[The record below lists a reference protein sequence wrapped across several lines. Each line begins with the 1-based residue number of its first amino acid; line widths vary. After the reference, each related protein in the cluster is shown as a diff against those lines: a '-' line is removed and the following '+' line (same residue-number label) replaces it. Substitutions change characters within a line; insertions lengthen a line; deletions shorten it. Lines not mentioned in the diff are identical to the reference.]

1 MTPAQVGSLLENVP
15 PSTIAVADGIPP
27 FVLKNCAVTL
37 APLVHLVFSNILF
50 LRKWP
55 TIWKCSFI
63 TPIHKKES
71 KNRVEN
77 YRPISILPR
86 LSLILEKILFDF
98 LYSKVNYKLSSRQH
112 GFQKRHYFVFLDEIY
127 TNYDKNVEQ
136 VIIYF
141 DFAKA
146 FDNVDPAILLKK
158 LSLYG
163 LDNDFLQL
171 MFSYLTGRKQ
181 RVNINRILSDDV
193 TITSGV
199 PQGSVLGPLLFLI
212 YIDDVITTGKFK
224 LFLFCR

>member
-1 MTPAQVGSLLENVP
+1 M
-15 PSTIAVADGIPP
+15 
-27 FVLKNCAVTL
+27 
-37 APLVHLVFSNILF
+37 FSKILF

-86 LSLILEKILFDF
+86 LSLILVKILFDF
-98 LYSKVNYKLSSRQH
+98 LYSKFHYKLSSRQH
-112 GFQKRHYFVFLDEIY
+112 GFRKGHSTITQLLVFLNEIY

-136 VIIYF
+136 VIIYL
-141 DFAKA
+141 DFEKA
-146 FDNVDPAILLKK
+146 LDNVDHAILLKK

-171 MFSYLTGRKQ
+171 VFSYLTGRKQ
-181 RVNINRILSDDV
+181 RVNINGILSDKN

-199 PQGSVLGPLLFLI
+199 PQGSVLGRLLFLI
-212 YIDDVITTGKFK
+212 YKNDMSSQVSAVFVLQMIPSCHVPPLIFY
-224 LFLFCR
+224 

>member
-1 MTPAQVGSLLENVP
+1 MLKCLGGRNSLPNRMTYLESFAMSDLEKANLFNIFFHSVYQKCSFPSAPNEIESPDIQLSDLLVTPAQVCILRENVP

-37 APLVHLVFSNILF
+37 AALVHLLFSNILF

-98 LYSKVNYKLSSRQH
+98 LYSKVNYNLSSRQH
-112 GFQKRHYFVFLDEIY
+112 GFRKRH
-127 TNYDKNVEQ
+127 
-136 VIIYF
+136 
-141 DFAKA
+141 
-146 FDNVDPAILLKK
+146 
-158 LSLYG
+158 
-163 LDNDFLQL
+163 
-171 MFSYLTGRKQ
+171 
-181 RVNINRILSDDV
+181 
-193 TITSGV
+193 
-199 PQGSVLGPLLFLI
+199 
-212 YIDDVITTGKFK
+212 
-224 LFLFCR
+224 

>member
-1 MTPAQVGSLLENVP
+1 MTPAQVGILLENVP

-55 TIWKCSFI
+55 TIWKCSII

-71 KNRVEN
+71 KTRVEN

-86 LSLILEKILFDF
+86 LSLKLEKILFDF
-98 LYSKVNYKLSSRQH
+98 LFSKVNYKLSSRHH
-112 GFQKRHYFVFLDEIY
+112 GFRKRHSKITQLLVFLDKIY
-127 TNYDKNVEQ
+127 TNYDKNVER
-136 VIIYF
+136 VIIYL

-146 FDNVDPAILLKK
+146 FDIVDHAILLKK

-163 LDNDFLQL
+163 LDDDFL
-171 MFSYLTGRKQ
+171 
-181 RVNINRILSDDV
+181 
-193 TITSGV
+193 
-199 PQGSVLGPLLFLI
+199 
-212 YIDDVITTGKFK
+212 
-224 LFLFCR
+224 